1 MKNFLK
7 LLFASVVCTVV
18 YTSCKKLDKPTVS
31 GNGSE
36 VVLSSSSSS
45 LTPSAADSNNVVVSF
60 TWTNPGYAT
69 DTANYKYV
77 LEIDS
82 AGRQFT
88 KEATKTV
95 YGSNSTT
102 LTGRELNNILLN
114 YGFTLGVPYELE
126 VRLSSSYGNNNEK
139 YVSNTLRISV
149 TPFNDPSAL
158 TSSVS
163 SVVLSL
169 PDAALDANTFSWT
182 PSFVGYTG
190 TVTYSIQCDLAG
202 AGFAN
207 PNEFLVGDD
216 LYTVTYNQDQVN
228 TAAAVAGIVP
238 GAAGT
243 LEYRLKAVTSQGA
256 ISYSNTVNL
265 DVQTYISTLRFYM
278 PGSYQTATGNGTD
291 WTPGDAPEM
300 IRDQRPGLLNN
311 MYYIYIWLP
320 AGAQF
325 KFTQGQSWNVNYGDN
340 GSNTLSSGGGN
351 LSVAADGFYR
361 ISINVSTLQ
370 WNIMQGRMGFVGG
383 ATGAGW
389 NPPNVFP
396 DYALGNAGTNLFVG
410 LTDLAVDGWK
420 LIDNDAWN
428 SGSNAVDETRSYGTP
443 LPSGSTLE
451 INGGNFNAVPAAS
464 KYRVIWDGRDRDNVT
479 YQSMDASIMKVV
491 GDGLTG
497 VAAWNP
503 AASPVMTYAGN
514 NRWTITLGLEA
525 NLDFKFLAG
534 ADWGAFDYEDNS
546 GQNNATGVAKKIKW
560 EGGDNFKTPA
570 VAGTYTIILD
580 EGAQTVTIN

>member
-7 LLFASVVCTVV
+7 LLFASVVCTVI
-18 YTSCKKLDKPTVS
+18 YTSCKKLDAPTVN
-31 GNGSE
+31 GNGTQ
-36 VVLSSSSSS
+36 VTLTSSSVA
-45 LTPSAADSNNVVVSF
+45 LTPTVADSNNVVVSF
-60 TWTNPGYAT
+60 AWTNPAYAT
-69 DTANYKYV
+69 DTSNYKYV

-88 KEATKTV
+88 KESTKVVLGGHGT
-95 YGSNSTT
+95 S

-114 YGFTLGVPYELE
+114 YGFTLGVPYDLE
-126 VRLSSSYGNNNEK
+126 VRVSSSYGNNNEK
-139 YVSNTLRISV
+139 FVSNTLRISV
-149 TPFNDPSAL
+149 TPFNDPSVL
-158 TSSVS
+158 TTSVS

-182 PSFVGYTG
+182 PSFVGYSG
-190 TVTYSIQCDLAG
+190 TVTYSIEYDLAG
-202 AGFAN
+202 GGFTTAN
-207 PNEFLVGDD
+207 TIPVGADIYAQT
-216 LYTVTYNQDQVN
+216 YTEDQVN
-228 TAAAVAGIVP
+228 TAAGIAGIVP

-265 DVQTYISTLRFYM
+265 DVQTYISILRFYM

-291 WTPGDAPEM
+291 WTPGDAPEL

-311 MYYIYIWLP
+311 MYYIYIYLP

-325 KFTQGQSWNVNYGDN
+325 KFTQGQSWNTNYGDN

-351 LSVAADGFYR
+351 LSVAADGWYR
-361 ISINVSTLQ
+361 VSININTLQ

-396 DYALGNAGTNLFVG
+396 DYALGNGGTNLFVG

-428 SGSNAVDETRSYGTP
+428 SGSNAVDETRSYGTT
-443 LPSGSTLE
+443 LPSGSTLQT
-451 INGGNFNAVPAAS
+451 NGDNFNPVAAAGR
-464 KYRVIWDGRDRDNVT
+464 YRVIWDGRDRDNVT
-479 YQSMDASIMKVV
+479 YQSMDGSIMKVV
-491 GDGLTG
+491 GDGITG
-497 VAAWNP
+497 VAAWSP
-503 AASPVMTYAGN
+503 AVSPLMTYAGN
-514 NRWTITLGLEA
+514 NKWTITLGLEA
-525 NLDFKFLAG
+525 NKDIKFLAG

-560 EGGDNFKTPA
+560 EGGDNFKTPTT
-570 VAGTYTIILD
+570 AGTYTITLD
-580 EGAQTVTIN
+580 EGAQTMTIN